1 MIWAAVVKFGLGAF
15 GLVGKALQA
24 LRPFAPWILAA
35 VAGAV
40 LYHFL
45 PAWGVRAQVTA
56 LEADVAT
63 WSKSSADW
71 QQSSGR
77 WESSFRSAEAAR
89 GREQATAQAAA
100 NSLIKQCGARVEEA
114 RRSARVI
121 ERIVTREP
129 TYDENRCPARELV
142 DPGSL
147 RDALS
152 PGSGPD

>member
-1 MIWAAVVKFGLGAF
+1 MIAALVNAGLA
-15 GLVGKALQA
+15 VGGVLGRVLQF
-24 LRPFAPWILAA
+24 LRPAAPWILAA
-35 VAGAV
+35 VAGA
-40 LYHFL
+40 LAYHFL
-45 PAWGVRAQVTA
+45 PAWGVRAQVAA

-71 QQSSGR
+71 QRAAGG
-77 WESSFRSAEAAR
+77 WESSFRASEAAR
-89 GREQATAQAAA
+89 GRERSTAQAAA
-100 NSLIKQCGARVEEA
+100 NSLIEQCGARVEEA

-129 TYDENRCPARELV
+129 TYDANRCPVRELV

-152 PGSGPD
+152 PGSRPD